1 MLDMEVYN
9 FLDAPRTLE
18 EGQEAL
24 AKKVM
29 QISIELE
36 RIESEIQELKKK
48 LGGLNEKKKQ
58 S

>member
-29 QISIELE
+29 QI
-36 RIESEIQELKKK
+36 ESEIRELKKK